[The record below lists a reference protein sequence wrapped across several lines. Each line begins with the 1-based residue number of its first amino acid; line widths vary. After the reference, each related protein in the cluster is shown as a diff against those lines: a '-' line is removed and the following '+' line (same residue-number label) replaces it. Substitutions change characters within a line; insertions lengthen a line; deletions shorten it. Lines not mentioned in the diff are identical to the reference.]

1 MAEGWTGDDAPPARR
16 VERTGGG
23 QPWRRDRPRVRQQGV
38 ERPSRPKNRPASLD
52 EFENEL
58 PLLAEAAPDPLL
70 GALEHM
76 LEGDGALIRPI
87 FNEHEGFLHPT
98 YKHTGVL
105 WALETMAWDPEYFRR
120 AVLAL
125 ARLAAI
131 DPGVKI
137 GNTPANSLAE
147 IFVLWHPN
155 TNASSAQLLSALN
168 EIAQSFPEVGWKLV
182 TTLLPTW
189 HARIHSDGET

>member
-1 MAEGWTGDDAPPARR
+1 MSM
-16 VERTGGG
+16 
-23 QPWRRDRPRVRQQGV
+23 Q
-38 ERPSRPKNRPASLD
+38 
-52 EFENEL
+52 
-58 PLLAEAAPDPLL
+58 
-70 GALEHM
+70 
-76 LEGDGALIRPI
+76 
-87 FNEHEGFLHPT
+87 GFLHPT

-155 TNASSAQLLSALN
+155 TNASSARLLSALH
-168 EIAQSFPEVGWKLV
+168 EITQSFPEVGWKLV
-182 TTLLPTW
+182 TTLLPSW
-189 HARIHSDGET
+189 HRASSPTAKPKTSRGRGFRPGPDYKSRALGE